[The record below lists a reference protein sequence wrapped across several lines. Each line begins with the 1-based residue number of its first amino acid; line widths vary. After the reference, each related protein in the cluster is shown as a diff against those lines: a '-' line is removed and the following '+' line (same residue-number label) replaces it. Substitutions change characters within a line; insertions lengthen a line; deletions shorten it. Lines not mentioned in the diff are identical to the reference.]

1 MAQEYLT
8 LGFIFAPTIV
18 FCEWRKAAGLPW
30 AWDAPVVIAA
40 IFLVGAVQH
49 RLAGLAHEAAHYTLF
64 GNKLWNELA
73 SDLFCMFPIFAT
85 THQYRLVHQA
95 PHQYTNDLERDP
107 DLMNIGTSKLMD
119 RFPMRRGRFLYNYF
133 FRFFLPPVLL
143 RYLWDIIRLSALGQ
157 GISPYRARDP
167 GTILT
172 WKGVRL
178 TSVLGLLYFV

>member
-49 RLAGLAHEAAHYTLF
+49 RLAGLAHGAAHYTLF

-85 THQYRLVHQA
+85 THQYRLLYAAHQ
-95 PHQYTNDLERDP
+95 PNTQEWEPNTGLMTIRDRT
-107 DLMNIGTSKLMD
+107 L
-119 RFPMRRGRFLYNYF
+119 
-133 FRFFLPPVLL
+133 
-143 RYLWDIIRLSALGQ
+143 
-157 GISPYRARDP
+157 
-167 GTILT
+167 
-172 WKGVRL
+172 
-178 TSVLGLLYFV
+178 